1 MATVIINE
9 NTKQAKDL
17 LAFIKNFPFVKILK
31 EDKKKGKNRY
41 NAEFVKK
48 IKKAEQEIEAG
59 QTVRI
64 NPNDV
69 WGSIGLK

>member
-41 NAEFVKK
+41 NAEFVKN
-48 IKKAEQEIEAG
+48 KKSRA
-59 QTVRI
+59 R
-64 NPNDV
+64 N
-69 WGSIGLK
+69 